1 MENKFENIDEVI
13 ARFLSGESTEPDRR
27 LLQEWRELSEEN
39 NREYLQFEKIFSASG
54 ELRNALSVDTDVAW
68 QKVHS
73 KIAMPEEKGK
83 VISLQASSSRLSF
96 LRIAASILILIG
108 AGLSVYF
115 FINHSRG
122 EETVIASADSTRSL
136 VLPDS
141 STIILNKNSQIAYSI
156 DHFSGKRVVKLKG
169 EAFFNVIHDEK
180 NPFMVE
186 AADLKIQDIGTSFNV
201 RAEEGEDL
209 IVVSVI
215 SGEVS
220 LTTINNESITLH
232 RGEEAH
238 YHLSTRKFEQD
249 TELDPNISAYT
260 NRIFVFD
267 NAELSTVIRTLND
280 VYSNKFSIDNDV
292 LKSCRITVTFD
303 DETPESIASVIT
315 ETLGIQYKKENN
327 QIIFFGNGCK

>member
-1 MENKFENIDEVI
+1 M
-13 ARFLSGESTEPDRR
+13 
-27 LLQEWRELSEEN
+27 
-39 NREYLQFEKIFSASG
+39 
-54 ELRNALSVDTDVAW
+54 
-68 QKVHS
+68 
-73 KIAMPEEKGK
+73 
-83 VISLQASSSRLSF
+83 
-96 LRIAASILILIG
+96 
-108 AGLSVYF
+108 
-115 FINHSRG
+115 
-122 EETVIASADSTRSL
+122 ASADSTRSL

-232 RGEEAH
+232 RCEEAH